1 MYKNKPGHALKQ
13 EMGTDVQS
21 RVDTN
26 PSKDMS
32 CSSHLT
38 GHSVVKTADWMEQ
51 KTKGREGSIGPR
63 QLRSRVGI

>member
-1 MYKNKPGHALKQ
+1 M
-13 EMGTDVQS
+13 QS